1 MQQTAEIAVEGTA
14 FHFDRLYSYCVPP
27 ELSGVVRRGVRV
39 LVPFGRGN
47 RKVQGLVFSAAE
59 REDAGSLKPVLAV
72 VDQEPVIGEE
82 AFRIIEYMAETTF
95 CSRYDALKCILPAGL
110 NGVAA
115 EEYRLV
121 REPSPEEREVLAP
134 DELEALDFAAH
145 ARSQLEIN
153 RYFAE
158 GDTAARRKAARRL
171 TGRGIFC
178 CTDLLRTRMGSRT
191 VRMVRLAPG
200 FDPETAALTPK
211 QREVVRVLEQA
222 GAAAEKEAAYHAGV
236 REGVIKTLAAK
247 GVVEYFEREVSR
259 IPRSRTDES
268 LSLDSLTLS
277 EEQQRVYCGIRAL
290 CASGEPQAALLFGV
304 TGSGKTQIFIK
315 LIEDCLRDGRQ
326 AMLLVPEISLTP
338 QLLAKFRGLFGEKI
352 AVLHSSLSMGERLD
366 EYRRIERGEAQI
378 SIGTRSSIFAPFSNL
393 GLIILDEEGEHS
405 YKSDTTPRYHARD
418 IAKLRCVWHRA
429 TLLLA
434 SATPSVESFYAAQT
448 GRYHFFELKER
459 YGDAVLPDVRL
470 IDMKNEEQCGN
481 TSPLSDELAERLLQN
496 WQRGEQS
503 ILLINRRGYAAFALC
518 MDCGE
523 PVRCPNCSVTLTYHR
538 ANGYLMCHY
547 CGYAVPA
554 QTACPSCG
562 SRQLNMVGTGT
573 QKVEDILARSIPDA
587 RILRMD
593 TDTVTSRYAYEEQF
607 AKFEAGEYDI
617 LVGTQMVAKGL
628 NFPNVTLVGVLNSD
642 QTLYSNDFRCG
653 ERTFSLITQ
662 VVGRSGRGRKR
673 GEAYI
678 QTMSPENDIIQN
690 AARQDYPAFYRQEI
704 ALRRA
709 SLQPP
714 FCDLAVVGF
723 TGSSE
728 EQTRRAAG
736 AFHELLRSAILA
748 EEEKQPVRLLGV
760 TQAAVFR
767 LNGKF
772 RFRIVM
778 KCKNN
783 RKFRA
788 LLRRVF
794 AEASNRKLFSRISV
808 FVDMNGEIL

>member
-1 MQQTAEIAVEGTA
+1 MQVAEIAVEGTA
-14 FHFDRLYSYCVPP
+14 FHFDRLYSYRIPP
-27 ELSGVVRRGVRV
+27 ELAGAVRRGVRV
-39 LVPFGRGN
+39 LVPFGHGN
-47 RKVQGLVFSAAE
+47 RKVQGLVFSAGEGEESPA
-59 REDAGSLKPVLAV
+59 LKPVLALI
-72 VDQEPVIGEE
+72 DREPVVGEE
-82 AFRIIEYMAETTF
+82 AFRVIEYMAETTF

-115 EEYRLV
+115 EEYQLARA
-121 REPSPEEREVLAP
+121 PSPEEREALSAG
-134 DELEALDFAAH
+134 EREALSCAEQAESQAA
-145 ARSQLEIN
+145 LN

-158 GDTAARRKAARRL
+158 GDIAARRKAAQLL
-171 TGRGIFC
+171 TGKGIFR
-178 CTDLLRTRMGSRT
+178 CTDLLRTRMGSKT

-222 GAAAEKEAAYHAGV
+222 GAASEKEAAYHAGV
-236 REGVIKTLAAK
+236 REGVVKTLAAK
-247 GVVEYFEREVSR
+247 GAVEYFEREIYR
-259 IPRSRTDES
+259 IPRSRTEEG
-268 LSLDSLTLS
+268 LSLDTLALS
-277 EEQQRVYCGIRAL
+277 EEQQRAYEGIRAL
-290 CASGEPQAALLFGV
+290 CTSGEPQAALLFGV
-304 TGSGKTQIFIK
+304 TGSGKTQVFVK
-315 LIEDCLRDGRQ
+315 LIESCLRDGKQ

-352 AVLHSSLSMGERLD
+352 AVIHSSLSMGERLD
-366 EYRRIERGEAQI
+366 AYKRIERGEAQI
-378 SIGTRSSIFAPFSNL
+378 SIGTRSSIFAPFQNL

-418 IAKLRCVWHRA
+418 IAKLRCVWHKA

-434 SATPSVESFYAAQT
+434 SATPSVESYYAAQT

-459 YGDAVLPDVRL
+459 YGEADLPDVRL
-470 IDMKNEEQCGN
+470 IDMKAEEQCGN
-481 TSPLSDELAERLLQN
+481 LSPLSDELAERLLEN

-523 PVRCPNCSVTLTYHR
+523 PVRCPNCSITLTYHR

-554 QTACPSCG
+554 STSCPSCG

-593 TDTVTSRYAYEEQF
+593 TDTVSSRYAYEEQF

-617 LVGTQMVAKGL
+617 LIGTQMVAKGL

-642 QTLYSNDFRCG
+642 QSLYSNDFRCG
-653 ERTFSLITQ
+653 EKTFSLITQ
-662 VVGRSGRGRKR
+662 VVGRSGRSKKH

-678 QTMSPENDIIQN
+678 QTMSPENDVIQN

-704 ALRRA
+704 ALRKA

-728 EQTRRAAG
+728 ELTRRAAE
-736 AFHELLRSAILA
+736 AFHKLLRARILA
-748 EEEKQPVRLLGV
+748 EGEKQPIRLLGV
-760 TQAAVFR
+760 SQAGIFR
-767 LNGKF
+767 LNGRF
-772 RFRIVM
+772 RFRIVI
-778 KCKNN
+778 KCRNN
-783 RKFRA
+783 KKFRA
-788 LLRRVF
+788 LLRQAF
-794 AEASNRKLFSRISV
+794 AEASNQKLFSRISV
-808 FVDMNGEIL
+808 FVDINGEIL